1 MIELFPGARATRGA
15 AVDDLGEQRGSPY
28 AAVRV
33 LLPEALL
40 DLVAAGEAVSEILQ
54 EVSAEN
60 HVDPRVTA
68 AVQTG
73 QQRRQ
78 SDGRVLR
85 I

>member
-1 MIELFPGARATRGA
+1 MVELFPGARAARGA
-15 AVDDLGEQRGSPY
+15 AVDDLGEQRGSAE

-54 EVSAEN
+54 EVSAET

-73 QQRRQ
+73 QQRRE